1 MKKSRKNK
9 KLLRAILK
17 SALIVSCLLLLV
29 LTGSIFYLIWSENQ
43 TPDANQIAGR
53 VTHARPART
62 GDAETA
68 PTPET
73 ESEKSGQISGA
84 DTPRAGTSAQK
95 KQKQPSAADTTL
107 LFAGDVYF
115 SDYVLANYNQSGI
128 SGVLSNDL
136 LAEMKQ
142 ADITMVNNEF
152 PYSDRGTPA
161 PDKQFTFRI
170 APAYVSILKE
180 SGVDLVTLANNHV
193 LDYGRD
199 ALNDTFQTLREAG
212 IRYAG
217 AGNSLKRAAKLIT
230 KKANGHTFGF
240 LAASRVFPEVS
251 WNVENAQPGVL
262 SAYDP
267 SLLIAAVE
275 SARQTCDFLCVYVHW
290 GIERNTSPEQYQI
303 TMAHALIDAG
313 ADAVIG
319 AHPHV
324 LQGVEIYQ
332 EKPIFYSLG
341 NFIFYQSIERTAVA
355 KLTFTA
361 DRQASWQLL
370 PAKAA
375 GACTSLLTEPEACL
389 EFYEYLSGLSYD
401 VTFSADGTVA
411 PKRNEP

>member
-1 MKKSRKNK
+1 MKTSKKNK
-9 KLLRAILK
+9 RLFRAVLK
-17 SALIVSCLLLLV
+17 SALIVSCLLLFA
-29 LTGSIFYLIWSENQ
+29 LTGCVFYLTWSEDQ
-43 TPDANQIAGR
+43 TPAANQIAGR
-53 VTHARPART
+53 VTDSPSDRT
-62 GDAETA
+62 GDTKTFRKNA
-68 PTPET
+68 PAKPPQRSQSHAPE
-73 ESEKSGQISGA
+73 
-84 DTPRAGTSAQK
+84 
-95 KQKQPSAADTTL
+95 QKQPEQTSAADTTL
-107 LFAGDVYF
+107 LFAGDMYF

-128 SGVLSNDL
+128 LGVLSKDL
-136 LAEMKQ
+136 LTEMKH

-170 APAYVSILKE
+170 APSYVSILTQ

-193 LDYGRD
+193 LDYGKD
-199 ALNDTFQTLREAG
+199 ALTDTFQTLRQAG
-212 IRYAG
+212 IDYAG
-217 AGNSLKRAAKLIT
+217 AGNSIKRAAKLIT
-230 KKANGHTFGF
+230 KKVNGHTFGF

-267 SLLIAAVE
+267 SRLIAAVE
-275 SARQTCDFLCVYVHW
+275 NARKSCDFLCVYLHW
-290 GIERNTSPEQYQI
+290 GIERNASPEQYQI

-341 NFIFYQSIERTAVA
+341 NFIFYQNIERTAVL
-355 KLTFTA
+355 KLTFTP
-361 DRQASWQLL
+361 DRKASWQLL

-375 GACTSLLTEPEACL
+375 GACTSLLTEPDARL
-389 EFYEYLSGLSYD
+389 EFYEYLSDLSFD
-401 VTFSADGTVA
+401 VTFSSDGFVS
-411 PKRNEP
+411 PKKSEP

>member
-1 MKKSRKNK
+1 M
-9 KLLRAILK
+9 
-17 SALIVSCLLLLV
+17 
-29 LTGSIFYLIWSENQ
+29 
-43 TPDANQIAGR
+43 
-53 VTHARPART
+53 
-62 GDAETA
+62 
-68 PTPET
+68 
-73 ESEKSGQISGA
+73 
-84 DTPRAGTSAQK
+84 
-95 KQKQPSAADTTL
+95 
-107 LFAGDVYF
+107 
-115 SDYVLANYNQSGI
+115 
-128 SGVLSNDL
+128 
-136 LAEMKQ
+136 
-142 ADITMVNNEF
+142 
-152 PYSDRGTPA
+152 
-161 PDKQFTFRI
+161 
-170 APAYVSILKE
+170 
-180 SGVDLVTLANNHV
+180 
-193 LDYGRD
+193 
-199 ALNDTFQTLREAG
+199 
-212 IRYAG
+212 
-217 AGNSLKRAAKLIT
+217 
-230 KKANGHTFGF
+230 
-240 LAASRVFPEVS
+240 
-251 WNVENAQPGVL
+251 ENAQPGVL

-341 NFIFYQSIERTAVA
+341 NFIFYQNIERTAVA

-389 EFYEYLSGLSYD
+389 EFYEYLSDLSYD

>member
-9 KLLRAILK
+9 RLLRAILK

-84 DTPRAGTSAQK
+84 DTPRADTSAQK

-161 PDKQFTFRI
+161 PDKQFTFR
-170 APAYVSILKE
+170 
-180 SGVDLVTLANNHV
+180 
-193 LDYGRD
+193 
-199 ALNDTFQTLREAG
+199 
-212 IRYAG
+212 
-217 AGNSLKRAAKLIT
+217 
-230 KKANGHTFGF
+230 
-240 LAASRVFPEVS
+240 
-251 WNVENAQPGVL
+251 
-262 SAYDP
+262 
-267 SLLIAAVE
+267 
-275 SARQTCDFLCVYVHW
+275 
-290 GIERNTSPEQYQI
+290 
-303 TMAHALIDAG
+303 
-313 ADAVIG
+313 
-319 AHPHV
+319 
-324 LQGVEIYQ
+324 
-332 EKPIFYSLG
+332 
-341 NFIFYQSIERTAVA
+341 
-355 KLTFTA
+355 
-361 DRQASWQLL
+361 
-370 PAKAA
+370 
-375 GACTSLLTEPEACL
+375 
-389 EFYEYLSGLSYD
+389 
-401 VTFSADGTVA
+401 
-411 PKRNEP
+411 